1 MTATAE
7 KWQADLAEGFGTA
20 EELLRYLGL
29 DTNLASAEA
38 VRLFPFRVPRS
49 YANRM
54 GRGDAADPLLRQ
66 VLPLAS
72 EARSVPGFV
81 SDPVGDRRAV
91 VAPGLLHKYRGRV
104 LLITS
109 GACPIHCRYCF
120 RREFPY
126 GESQLTRQAEGS
138 AIAYIEGN
146 RDIEEV
152 ILSGGDPL
160 LLGDVRLGRL
170 FRLLETIPHL
180 KRVRIHSR
188 VPVVLPSRITRGL
201 AEILRS
207 QRLPII
213 VVIHANH
220 PREIDAEV
228 GAALSRLREAGV
240 TLFNQAVLLRGVND
254 DEETLIRLSEALFA
268 HQVHPYYLHV
278 LDRVRG
284 TAHFEVAEEHAVALY
299 EALRQ
304 RLPGYLVPRLV
315 RELEG
320 EPYKVLL

>member
-1 MTATAE
+1 ME
-7 KWQADLAEGFGTA
+7 KWQADLAEGFASA
-20 EELLRYLGL
+20 EELLHYLGL
-29 DTNLASAEA
+29 DTNLASPEA
-38 VRLFPFRVPRS
+38 LRLFPFRVPRS

-66 VLPLAS
+66 VLPVAS

-81 SDPVGDRRAV
+81 SDPVGDREAI

-104 LLITS
+104 LVITS
-109 GACPIHCRYCF
+109 GTCPIHCRYCF

-126 GESQLTRQAEGS
+126 GETLLTRQVEDS
-138 AIAYIEGN
+138 AIAYIVDN

-160 LLGDVRLGRL
+160 LLGDARLGRL
-170 FRLLETIPHL
+170 LRLLETIPHL

-188 VPVVLPSRITRGL
+188 VPVVLPSRITPGL
-201 AEILRS
+201 VEILRS
-207 QRLPII
+207 RRLPVI

-220 PREIDAEV
+220 PWEIDAEV

-268 HQVHPYYLHV
+268 HHVHPYYLHV

-284 TAHFEVAEEHAVALY
+284 TAHFEVAKERAVALY

-315 RELEG
+315 RELKG

>member
-1 MTATAE
+1 MTAE
-7 KWQADLAEGFGTA
+7 KWQADLAEGFSAA

-29 DTNLASAEA
+29 EANLASPEA
-38 VRLFPFRVPRS
+38 ARLFPFRVPRS
-49 YANRM
+49 YVNRM
-54 GRGDAADPLLRQ
+54 RRGDTADPLLRQ

-72 EARSVPGFV
+72 EARSAPGFV
-81 SDPVGDRRAV
+81 SDPVGDRRAM
-91 VAPGLLHKYRGRV
+91 VAPGLLHKYHGRV

-109 GACPIHCRYCF
+109 GACAIHCRYCF

-126 GESQLTRQAEGS
+126 GEGQLTRQTEDR
-138 AIAYIEGN
+138 AIAYIEVN

-160 LLGDVRLGRL
+160 LLGDARLNRL

-188 VPVVLPSRITRGL
+188 VPVVLPSRITREL
-201 AEILRS
+201 AEILR
-207 QRLPII
+207 RRHLPIV

-228 GAALSRLREAGV
+228 GAALSRLREAGL
-240 TLFNQAVLLRGVND
+240 TLFNQAVLLRGIND
-254 DEETLIRLSEALFA
+254 DEETLVRLSEELFA
-268 HQVHPYYLHV
+268 HQVLPYYLHL

-284 TAHFEVAEEHAVALY
+284 AAHFEVAEERASALY
-299 EALRQ
+299 KALRR

-315 RELEG
+315 SELEG
-320 EPYKVLL
+320 EPYKVLV